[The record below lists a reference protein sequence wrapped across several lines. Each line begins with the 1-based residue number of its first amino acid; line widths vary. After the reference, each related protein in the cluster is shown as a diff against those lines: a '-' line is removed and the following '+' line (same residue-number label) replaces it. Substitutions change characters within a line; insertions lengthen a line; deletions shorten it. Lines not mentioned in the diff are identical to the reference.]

1 MFVLG
6 LAITHAVARDLPAL
20 LKTGVALPIGF
31 GSNAFLMFL
40 LDLVHVPINSMAVL
54 LSIET
59 VLVLAALGY
68 CFYKADAASALRT
81 TGQRVRGLWTDVG
94 RRLHPAW
101 LVLFGA
107 MMVMVAGVLVQA
119 FFWPVFIYDSITG
132 FDFVARVVQ
141 QEGTL
146 NNSIFDPAYP
156 LYTLRSL
163 YPPMAALNFAYWYG
177 LGFSSS
183 QGVVALFYVSMA
195 VSFYA
200 LLRLYTTH
208 PGAALFTLLLIITPE
223 FANFSA
229 MSSSNPVCAFYISI
243 GLLCL
248 YVACAQVSG
257 AYGTLGMLLVL
268 FGLWTRPEAIV
279 FAVFAGMFALYTG
292 IRHRAVVKPL
302 VFGVVWVVAFGAWQF
317 YIRRVLGITPPETLS
332 LTVAFDMGK
341 LARMLDKV
349 WTVTFDVRY
358 YGIVVYF
365 FLGMLLIN
373 LRNLFVWRDRLAL
386 LILLLGGWAIYVLVF
401 YQIDTDY
408 KAGSTN
414 WIEDAY
420 RRGLFCFFPLLLFYT
435 ASNRLTSV
443 LFKRYLD
450 V

>member
-6 LAITHAVARDLPAL
+6 LATTHAVARGLSAL
-20 LKTGVALPIGF
+20 LKNGVALPIGF
-31 GSNAFLMFL
+31 GINAFLMFL
-40 LDLVHVPINSMAVL
+40 LDLSHVPINGVAVVL
-54 LSIET
+54 GIET
-59 VLVLAALGY
+59 VFALAALGY
-68 CFYKADAASALRT
+68 CFYKADAASALRIT
-81 TGQRVRGLWTDVG
+81 AQHVRLLGTGTG

-101 LVLFGA
+101 LVLLGA
-107 MMVMVAGVLVQA
+107 IACMVAGVLIQA
-119 FFWPVFIYDSITG
+119 FFWPVFIYDSLTG

-146 NNSIFDPAYP
+146 NSSIFDPAYP

-163 YPPMAALNFAYWYG
+163 YPPLAALNFAYWYG
-177 LGFSSS
+177 LGFPSS

-200 LLRLYTTH
+200 LLRQYTTH
-208 PGAALFTLLLIITPE
+208 LGAALFTLLLIVTPE

-248 YVACAQVSG
+248 YVAYEQVSG
-257 AYGTLGMLLVL
+257 VYGTLGMLLIL

-292 IRHRAVVKPL
+292 IRHRAMVKPL
-302 VFGVVWVVAFGAWQF
+302 LFGVVWVVAFVAWQF
-317 YIRRVLGITPPETLS
+317 YIRKVLGIMPPETLS
-332 LTVAFDMGK
+332 LTPAFDMDK

-386 LILLLGGWAIYVLVF
+386 LILLLGGWAIYVMVF

-420 RRGLFCFFPLLLFYT
+420 RRGLFCFFPLMLFYT
-435 ASNRLTSV
+435 ASNRLTSL